1 MKSEMFVFCKGVLL
15 TETTVIWCWIS
26 CYEIVEPAELPVA
39 A

>member
-1 MKSEMFVFCKGVLL
+1 MKSEMFVFSKGVLL
-15 TETTVIWCWIS
+15 TKTTVIWFWIS